1 MILSRSAFVRIMSMP
16 CRGKHSSVNMNGGLV
31 RKAMQQFREKPEVL
45 VYDRKLK
52 DTHYKWAPWVAGGQL
67 LVFLNFADFYWRYS
81 MDQDEDGELVLAP
94 TWKRASI
101 SGIALVAGVGIG
113 GGILHFLTRSV
124 ARMKV
129 VDRGSTVVLET
140 YKMTGRGTKMH
151 RYPMASMFSRDK
163 LCTGLGEKGVTKTG
177 SPQYSL
183 RAKGDPYAYILN
195 REGEFI
201 DPQLFDTLFQRAA
214 YVYTQ

>member
-101 SGIALVAGVGIG
+101 SGIALVAG
-113 GGILHFLTRSV
+113 
-124 ARMKV
+124 
-129 VDRGSTVVLET
+129 
-140 YKMTGRGTKMH
+140 
-151 RYPMASMFSRDK
+151 
-163 LCTGLGEKGVTKTG
+163 
-177 SPQYSL
+177 
-183 RAKGDPYAYILN
+183 
-195 REGEFI
+195 
-201 DPQLFDTLFQRAA
+201 
-214 YVYTQ
+214 